1 MTMKRENFE
10 QELSTLLRQ
19 QPRGTTADLS
29 DCMVAYWNGTSL
41 VYAYL
46 GAGVI
51 EEEPDVDDSV
61 WEEWRLELEI
71 WHASPSFSVR
81 TELDRSQALNP
92 IPFSQPYIL
101 KSDRRP

>member
-51 EEEPDVDDSV
+51 EEEPEVDDSV
-61 WEEWRLELEI
+61 WTEWRPKLEK
-71 WHASPSFSVR
+71 WHASPTFSVR
-81 TELDRSQALNP
+81 AELHRSLAAEP
-92 IPFSQPYIL
+92 HPV
-101 KSDRRP
+101 